1 MGLLVNKVTYKLNG
15 KTPFGGQTT
24 ARCDGP
30 EAINVAH
37 ARVTFGNPMEDT
49 NYRAFAILVSDGLT
63 SFDKNY
69 DVNVSIS
76 GKTTAGFTIDV
87 HRGTEGYLDADG
99 AWILDYI
106 VLP

>member
-1 MGLLVNKVTYKLNG
+1 MISLLNG

-30 EAINVAH
+30 AAVNVAH
-37 ARVTFGNPMEDT
+37 ARVTFSNPMEDT

-87 HRGTEGYLDADG
+87 HRGTEGYLDAEG